1 MSEVKNESRNQSLD
15 GVRAIA
21 CISVFCVHFMQV
33 LQLDDRTGMI
43 SIRRLLEYGYGV
55 SAFIIISGAL
65 IERDR
70 SNCNRSIVG
79 LVDYLWKKLVRI
91 SPMYYT
97 TMFCIVFVS
106 SLSSS
111 GIGRLDILSHALFLH
126 NLSDRF
132 LYSIS
137 PPFWYLGV
145 QMQAYLVVSLIVMI
159 LPIGEFRKRA
169 RSLLLIFIAIICWLA
184 YGSLIFVDGENN
196 TGHMR
201 WLATNPMAVRH
212 SVVAHLPNFLLAMAF
227 SQQVLNA
234 DVLKFKH
241 RIGNDIIMVLLL
253 AAMAWIGLSLQE
265 KDITYWNGRYC
276 FPFLPIPLIYLIA
289 LCSSGFM
296 VSSILS
302 WKPLVWVG
310 TISFPFYLVHHFSL
324 CGILFT
330 ANKTNIILDA
340 MVKNTIIFFAA
351 FGVSL
356 ILAFL
361 LKQMNHTIFI
371 SLKKAFT

>member
-1 MSEVKNESRNQSLD
+1 
-15 GVRAIA
+15 
-21 CISVFCVHFMQV
+21 
-33 LQLDDRTGMI
+33 
-43 SIRRLLEYGYGV
+43 
-55 SAFIIISGAL
+55 
-65 IERDR
+65 
-70 SNCNRSIVG
+70 
-79 LVDYLWKKLVRI
+79 
-91 SPMYYT
+91 
-97 TMFCIVFVS
+97 
-106 SLSSS
+106 
-111 GIGRLDILSHALFLH
+111 
-126 NLSDRF
+126 
-132 LYSIS
+132 
-137 PPFWYLGV
+137 
-145 QMQAYLVVSLIVMI
+145 
-159 LPIGEFRKRA
+159 
-169 RSLLLIFIAIICWLA
+169 LIFIAIICWLA